1 MGVTIGGQVNPIGDL
16 KRKQRKRGMSQT
28 QVISLSFFVIIIIGT
43 LLLSLPISSRDRE
56 VTPLLDCLFT
66 ATSSTCVTGL
76 VTVDTG
82 THWSL
87 FGQCVILLMIQIG
100 GLGFMTIATVL
111 FMLINKKLGLR
122 ERELL
127 SESINTLQIGGILKL
142 AKRILA
148 VTAVVELSGAALL
161 SIRFCPEFGIPKGI
175 FMGIF
180 HSVSAFCNAGFD
192 IMGFTGEFCSLT
204 GYYNDVLVNV
214 VIMLLIIIGGLG
226 FLVWDDVLN
235 HGIHL
240 RKYRLHSKIVLS
252 ISAILVLVGAVVLFF
267 SEADYSAAGM
277 NFGERVL
284 TSFFGSVTARTAG
297 FNTVDTGALSPSG
310 KLLTTVLM
318 FIGGSPGSTAGGI
331 KTTTF
336 ITLLLFGF
344 SYIRKNSSF
353 GLFGRRLESNILNKA
368 TAVFVTNLSL
378 VILASLIICMADNQ
392 LPVIDVIFETT
403 SAVATV
409 GMSTGITRSLSIVS
423 KIVIIFL
430 MFCGRVGSLSFAGA
444 LAERKAPSRIT
455 APAEDIT
462 IG

>member
-192 IMGFTGEFCSLT
+192 IMGFTGEYCSLT

>member
-1 MGVTIGGQVNPIGDL
+1 
-16 KRKQRKRGMSQT
+16 
-28 QVISLSFFVIIIIGT
+28 
-43 LLLSLPISSRDRE
+43 
-56 VTPLLDCLFT
+56 
-66 ATSSTCVTGL
+66 
-76 VTVDTG
+76 
-82 THWSL
+82 
-87 FGQCVILLMIQIG
+87 
-100 GLGFMTIATVL
+100 
-111 FMLINKKLGLR
+111 
-122 ERELL
+122 
-127 SESINTLQIGGILKL
+127 
-142 AKRILA
+142 
-148 VTAVVELSGAALL
+148 
-161 SIRFCPEFGIPKGI
+161 
-175 FMGIF
+175 MGIF

-192 IMGFTGEFCSLT
+192 IMGFTGEYCSLT

-297 FNTVDTGALSPSG
+297 FNTVDTGALSPAG

>member
-192 IMGFTGEFCSLT
+192 IMGFTGEYCSLT

-409 GMSTGITRSLSIVS
+409 GMSTGITRSLSVVS
-423 KIVIIFL
+423 KLVIIFL